1 MRWFDLVAMKLA
13 MLFGRR
19 NAAAQLDDE
28 LRFHLERQMA
38 ENRAAGMSPEEARQA
53 ALRAF
58 GNPALLREQTRN
70 MWSWH
75 GIEQVLRDVRYGFR
89 TLRRTPGFTA
99 IAVIVIA
106 LGIGANVALFTVVR
120 SVLLKPL
127 PFLDPDRLVSL
138 YQLETRADHA
148 TFPPFAASLDAASV
162 RQWQDA
168 AQGMAQFAVFSPWV
182 DYNLSAEG
190 GRLPQRVHAAW
201 CSWNLFDTLGVQ
213 PAIGRSFTADD
224 DHPGAARTVL
234 LSYSFWRSRYAADA
248 AIVGRTIR
256 FDGSPYTVIG
266 VLPASFVLSTA
277 VGGEGGSNTQAWT
290 PVYREVPPAQM
301 ESYTAHQFVALARL
315 THGTTM
321 AQLLERLD
329 AVQKQIAAAH
339 PQPSVHNAVIGRS
352 LLDDAVEN
360 YKTPLYMLFAA
371 TGCVLLI
378 ACLNVG
384 GLLVAR
390 TAARAR
396 EVAIRAALGGG
407 PLRMVRERIIESFLL
422 AAMGGALGLLLA
434 LGALQWLVAARQ
446 DMNRVEAIHIDGVV
460 IAFAAVAIVVCALFA
475 GVMSAPGSFGAG
487 ILAGLQE
494 SSRTRSPGRARAGL
508 RRALLVGE
516 VGLTVVL
523 LIAAGLLLKS
533 FHRLSNAG
541 LGVPVDNVLTMEIS
555 LPEARYKTPADRVA
569 LFEDLVQRIRSLHGV
584 EAAGLVSLAPGEGW
598 NDDREMGVVE
608 RGSAA
613 IGKGTDLQLLY
624 AGPEYFA
631 AIGLPLLRGR
641 FFTAE
646 ERLERNHVT
655 LISQSA
661 AQILFGGE
669 DPIGKHLKNAE
680 RSGGDEYEIVGVVG
694 DTRWSVAAP
703 PQAAFYW
710 PLYGSDT
717 NEATIVLRA
726 RRDVESFAVPTQ
738 KILARLDSDLS
749 ASPVLTLRQA
759 IGKSIISNRFSSV
772 LVLAFA
778 VIALVLASAGLY
790 SVLTYL
796 VAQRTGEIGI
806 RMALGATRE
815 SVIRLVL
822 IDGFWPAIVGLVA
835 GLSASLI
842 LVRLIRNMLYETSP
856 LDLSVLG
863 AVAALQLA
871 VAIVAC
877 FMPAWRASRLNPMQA
892 LRSE

>member
-1 MRWFDLVAMKLA
+1 
-13 MLFGRR
+13 
-19 NAAAQLDDE
+19 
-28 LRFHLERQMA
+28 
-38 ENRAAGMSPEEARQA
+38 
-53 ALRAF
+53 
-58 GNPALLREQTRN
+58 
-70 MWSWH
+70 
-75 GIEQVLRDVRYGFR
+75 
-89 TLRRTPGFTA
+89 
-99 IAVIVIA
+99 
-106 LGIGANVALFTVVR
+106 
-120 SVLLKPL
+120 
-127 PFLDPDRLVSL
+127 
-138 YQLETRADHA
+138 
-148 TFPPFAASLDAASV
+148 
-162 RQWQDA
+162 
-168 AQGMAQFAVFSPWV
+168 
-182 DYNLSAEG
+182 
-190 GRLPQRVHAAW
+190 
-201 CSWNLFDTLGVQ
+201 
-213 PAIGRSFTADD
+213 
-224 DHPGAARTVL
+224 
-234 LSYSFWRSRYAADA
+234 
-248 AIVGRTIR
+248 
-256 FDGSPYTVIG
+256 
-266 VLPASFVLSTA
+266 
-277 VGGEGGSNTQAWT
+277 
-290 PVYREVPPAQM
+290 
-301 ESYTAHQFVALARL
+301 
-315 THGTTM
+315 
-321 AQLLERLD
+321 
-329 AVQKQIAAAH
+329 
-339 PQPSVHNAVIGRS
+339 
-352 LLDDAVEN
+352 
-360 YKTPLYMLFAA
+360 
-371 TGCVLLI
+371 
-378 ACLNVG
+378 
-384 GLLVAR
+384 
-390 TAARAR
+390 
-396 EVAIRAALGGG
+396 
-407 PLRMVRERIIESFLL
+407 
-422 AAMGGALGLLLA
+422 
-434 LGALQWLVAARQ
+434 
-446 DMNRVEAIHIDGVV
+446 
-460 IAFAAVAIVVCALFA
+460 
-475 GVMSAPGSFGAG
+475 MSAPGSFGAG

-694 DTRWSVAAP
+694 DALERCGAP
-703 PQAAFYW
+703 SGRFLR

-749 ASPVLTLRQA
+749 ATPVLTLRQA